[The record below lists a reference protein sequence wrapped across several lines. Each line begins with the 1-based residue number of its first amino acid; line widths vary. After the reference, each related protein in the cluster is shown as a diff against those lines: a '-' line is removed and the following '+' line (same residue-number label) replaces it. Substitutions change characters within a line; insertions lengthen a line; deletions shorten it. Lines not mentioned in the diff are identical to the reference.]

1 MSNEAAAPAAP
12 IENNTPQAE
21 QVQPQKPIETV
32 DKFASK
38 FAALTRK
45 EREFNERQKAK
56 ESEYTSKL
64 KEIEEKQKKFGEY
77 ENLDKELSSD
87 KRKALEFLT
96 KKGITLDDLS
106 NLLVDELNPDPETK
120 IKRYQSESE
129 NRLLKKIEEL
139 EQKLTADEQR
149 KKTESEE
156 QAKAQHEKVVQKV
169 VGDLTEFVNS
179 NDDYTLIKN
188 YNSVEMVYELMSTHY
203 QEQVNKG
210 VPDQMIKLLTYKE
223 ACDAVEAHLDE
234 EVSKTYEAK
243 RAKQAPKKEEV
254 KDTKTTQTLS
264 NTMSSEVP
272 KSGEVKYKSNE
283 ESIKEAAKLLRFLE
297 T

>member
-12 IENNTPQAE
+12 VESVPNTQ
-21 QVQPQKPIETV
+21 QPEIQKAPESV

-56 ESEYTSKL
+56 DSEYSAKL
-64 KEIEEKQKKFGEY
+64 KEIEDKQKKYGEY

-129 NRLLKKIEEL
+129 SRLLKKIEDLEL
-139 EQKLTADEQR
+139 KLSADEER
-149 KKTESEE
+149 KRTESE
-156 QAKAQHEKVVQKV
+156 QSAKAQHEKVVQKV
-169 VGDLTEFVNS
+169 LSDITEFVNS
-179 NDDYTLIKN
+179 DDNEYTLIKN
-188 YNSVEMVYELMSTHY
+188 YNNIEMVYELMSQHY
-203 QEQVNKG
+203 QEQVDKG
-210 VPDQMIKLLTYKE
+210 TPDQMIKLLTYKE
-223 ACDAVEAHLDE
+223 ACDAVESHLDE

-254 KDTKTTQTLS
+254 KENKTTQTLS

-272 KSGEVKYKSNE
+272 QSGEVKYKSNE